1 MAIYVAD
8 SLMACPRLDIHM
20 PTTICQSQQFV
31 ILSTLILLVLA
42 KSSSAVRFSK
52 NQIIVEPMR
61 LINNLNNNQI
71 SLL

>member
-42 KSSSAVRFSK
+42 KK
-52 NQIIVEPMR
+52 
-61 LINNLNNNQI
+61 
-71 SLL
+71 